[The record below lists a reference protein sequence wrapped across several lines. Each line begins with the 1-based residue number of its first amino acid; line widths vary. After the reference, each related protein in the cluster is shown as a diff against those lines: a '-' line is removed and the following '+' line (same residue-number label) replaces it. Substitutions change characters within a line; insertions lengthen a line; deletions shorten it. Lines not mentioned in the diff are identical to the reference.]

1 METNKNTNDWVRKA
15 FEEAEPTI
23 AGKPASKVADEV
35 AKAFHKQF
43 VDMMMTHL
51 AVVGPEKAAKAVLLI
66 ATDENVRSL
75 IQCAFTAGYCQAIKA
90 QEEKQ
95 NGEGE

>member
-15 FEEAEPTI
+15 FEEAEPI
-23 AGKPASKVADEV
+23 LAGKPASKVADDIAE
-35 AKAFHKQF
+35 AFRKQF
-43 VDMMMTHL
+43 VDMLIMHN
-51 AVVGPEKAAKAVLLI
+51 AVVGPEKAAEAVLLI
-66 ATDENVRSL
+66 VTDENVRSL